1 MGIRVNSDIILGF
14 TRDTWW
20 MVNIKNPKLGVC
32 KTMVMKSKDAEVHNM
47 EFALRTK

>member
-1 MGIRVNSDIILGF
+1 MGIRINSDIILGF

-32 KTMVMKSKDAEVHNM
+32 KTMVMKSKDVHKI
-47 EFALRTK
+47 EFALRTNE